1 MRALFCLMALAF
13 SFILNPLAGAE
24 PPHWK
29 KKLQDFETFRI
40 QCLRRDLG
48 LSGPGASRLLELL
61 GRLAQERQRVFI
73 EHRRALEEL
82 EAMLSQKAPEEAI
95 LAQINRIEETMK
107 EMERLRW
114 KEWEGIKRMLPPDK
128 QAHYLLLQER
138 FFRQYWEQLRERH
151 GR

>member
-1 MRALFCLMALAF
+1 MKALWCLVVLAF
-13 SFILNPLAGAE
+13 SFVLGPLAKAE

-48 LSGPGASRLLELL
+48 LSGPEASRLFELL
-61 GRLAQERQRVFI
+61 GRLAEKRQKVFL

-82 EAMLSQKAPEEAI
+82 EVMLSQKAPEEAV
-95 LAQINRIEETMK
+95 LSQINRIEETMR

-114 KEWEGIKRMLPPDK
+114 KEWEGVKRLLPPDK
-128 QAHYLLLQER
+128 QAHYLLLQEK

-151 GR
+151 EK